1 VVNPGEPDALIEVV
15 CAVNVALCIDMVE
28 MPVDVAVASPT
39 DIVLITPVVAIP
51 TVGTKSIF
59 KLEPKMRC
67 SLSSININKKAEK
80 NGCYRV
86 TLFCREGLI
95 PFYEKAGYE
104 VNNVVMKQ
112 WFEIKKI

>member
-1 VVNPGEPDALIEVV
+1 MDY
-15 CAVNVALCIDMVE
+15 
-28 MPVDVAVASPT
+28 
-39 DIVLITPVVAIP
+39 
-51 TVGTKSIF
+51 
-59 KLEPKMRC
+59 
-67 SLSSININKKAEK
+67 INKKAEK

-95 PFYEKAGYE
+95 PFYEKAGYK